1 MDRSK
6 KKQEVRIWQLN
17 PSMLGVRI
25 TSMAPNFPNVIFCNK
40 QANNMREFHMTAG
53 HYGVMMKTLKT
64 TNKTN

>member
-1 MDRSK
+1 
-6 KKQEVRIWQLN
+6 
-17 PSMLGVRI
+17 MLGVRI